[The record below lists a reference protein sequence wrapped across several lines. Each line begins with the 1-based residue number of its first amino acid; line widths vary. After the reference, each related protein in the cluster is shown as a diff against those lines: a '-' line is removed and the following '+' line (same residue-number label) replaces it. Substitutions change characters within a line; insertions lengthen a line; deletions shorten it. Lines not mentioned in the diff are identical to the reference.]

1 MKTTTV
7 SMTIDND
14 GYHDHKGNKFRPGP
28 KQILITPMIAEALVL
43 VRIQSGVKI
52 H

>member
-1 MKTTTV
+1 MTM

-14 GYHDHKGNKFRPGP
+14 ADGYDDHKGNKFRPAP
-28 KQILITPMIAEALVL
+28 KQIPITLMITEALVL

>member
-1 MKTTTV
+1 MM

-14 GYHDHKGNKFRPGP
+14 GYDDHMGNKFRPGP
-28 KQILITPMIAEALVL
+28 KQILITPMLAKALVL
-43 VRIQSGVKI
+43 VGIQSGVKK